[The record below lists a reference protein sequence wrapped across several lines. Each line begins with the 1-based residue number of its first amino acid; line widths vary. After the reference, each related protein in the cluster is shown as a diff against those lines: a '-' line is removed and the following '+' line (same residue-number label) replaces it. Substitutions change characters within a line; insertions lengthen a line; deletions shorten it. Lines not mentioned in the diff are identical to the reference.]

1 MAKQTTPDAPAAAAT
16 AAAVTPSRAYM
27 QVVSVDEETG
37 EVIEKPRFKY
47 LPGHP
52 RQIRFDAKAGSFNIN
67 GEQTI
72 GKTISFIPVALRI
85 FSDNILNMGRKLWA
99 ELFFVD
105 GAGAVC
111 AVLFHG
117 YSVENLQKLNA
128 ALFYDDLKLTD
139 VVLTVEPIKKQTEK
153 PDEAGVLKKANYFI
167 AEFKYT
173 AADPAEVEARRQ
185 FVEDFDL
192 YREETLTGAAD
203 TRIVQGYRIP
213 EGYQFPEQ
221 RAAKQLPASTT
232 AEAAAVT
239 E

>member
-16 AAAVTPSRAYM
+16 AAAVTPSRAYLTA
-27 QVVSVDEETG
+27 SVDEATG
-37 EVIEKPRFKY
+37 EVVETSRFKY

-52 RQIRFDAKAGSFNIN
+52 RQIRADLKAGVFNI
-67 GEQTI
+67 GGGDVI
-72 GKTISFIPVALRI
+72 GKTLSFIPVALRI
-85 FSDNILNMGRKLWA
+85 FSDNILNMGRKVWA
-99 ELFFVD
+99 EVFFID
-105 GAGAVC
+105 KTGAVC

-128 ALFYDDLKLTD
+128 SLFYDDLRLTD
-139 VVLTVEPIKKQTEK
+139 VMLTVEPVKKQTEK
-153 PDEAGVLKKANYFI
+153 PDDTGKMQKAQYFI

-192 YREETLTGAAD
+192 YREETLTG
-203 TRIVQGYRIP
+203 TEERRITEGYRTP
-213 EGYQFPEQ
+213 EGYQLPEQ

-232 AEAAAVT
+232 AEAASVT

>member
-1 MAKQTTPDAPAAAAT
+1 MATTPKTAASAAAAAPAAKDTLT
-16 AAAVTPSRAYM
+16 ASRAYLE
-27 QVVSVDEETG
+27 VVSVDEETG
-37 EVIEKPRFKY
+37 EVTEKSRFKY

-52 RQIRFDAKAGSFNIN
+52 KQIRADLKAGVFNV
-67 GEQTI
+67 GGDRVL

-85 FSDNILNMGRKLWA
+85 FSDNILNMGRKVWA

-105 GAGAVC
+105 ETGAVC

-128 ALFYDDLKLTD
+128 GLFYDDLNLTD
-139 VVLTVEPIKKQTEK
+139 VVLTVTPIKKQTVKDEK
-153 PDEAGVLKKANYFI
+153 PATYYIVDFS
-167 AEFKYT
+167 YT
-173 AADPAEVEARRQ
+173 AADPTEVEARRQ

-192 YREETLTGAAD
+192 YREETLTGTED
-203 TRIVQGYRIP
+203 RRITQGYRTP
-213 EGYQFPEQ
+213 EGYQLPEQ

-232 AEAAAVT
+232 AEAAAVA